1 MKKALKIAII
11 LGVLLPAI
19 ASAQTLLDTYK
30 SGKVQLVP
38 DPTFG
43 QHVDWD
49 TVFESYNDTL
59 YGRWRG
65 NDKSL
70 TVLPDGSVVVSHTY
84 RDFYTRFDANGRFV
98 EEFGVKR
105 PDGGHY
111 RSLRHVQGVLKNNVL
126 YSGLDNMGNMLC
138 FDLRGNL
145 IKTLQ
150 MDYMARQII
159 ALPDNNLALVGW
171 VLWSDRVREFV
182 AFIDYETNEEKIIWD
197 HFDPRRFGAGTHRF
211 NYMYNFKDGGSIS
224 FTTMPF
230 TKALGLSQP
239 PQIASVGNMLVVT
252 IPSTGEIRKYDLD
265 GNFVST
271 QKISWSK
278 GYISV
283 EEQREIQ
290 EKAIARYHAMSNPVF
305 ASFASEEENI
315 AARDYFISEM
325 EKDLQRIKDPIPMP
339 YFANLIKDSDDNLL
353 FFEFPKEEGAN
364 AFNVWIYKNGGEFVA
379 RSSFTTE
386 GYKLEIKPSKM
397 VFHNGYLY
405 ALVTK
410 ENARGIPLRLVRFKL
425 EPQG

>member
-1 MKKALKIAII
+1 MKSLKIAI
-11 LGVLLPAI
+11 LMALLFPVIAPAQ
-19 ASAQTLLDTYK
+19 SLLETYQ

-43 QHVDWD
+43 RQVDWD

-84 RDFYTRFDANGRFV
+84 RDFYTRFDAQGRFV
-98 EEFGVKR
+98 EEFGVQR
-105 PDGGHY
+105 PGGGSY
-111 RSLRHVQGVLKNNVL
+111 RSLRHVQGVLKDQVL
-126 YSGLDNMGNMLC
+126 FSGLDTRGNMLC
-138 FDLRGNL
+138 FDLGGTL
-145 IKTLQ
+145 VKTLH

-159 ALPDNNLALVGW
+159 ALPNNNLALVGW

-182 AFIDYETNEEKIIWD
+182 AIIDYETNEEMIIWD
-197 HFDPRRFGAGTHRF
+197 HFDPRRFRPGTHRF
-211 NYMYNFKDGGSIS
+211 SYMYDFKDGGNIG

-230 TKALGLSQP
+230 TKAMGLSQP
-239 PQIASVGNMLVVT
+239 PQIASVGNYLIIA
-252 IPSTGEIRKYDLD
+252 IPTSGEIRKYDLK
-265 GNFVST
+265 GRF
-271 QKISWSK
+271 ISSQNIDWSK

-290 EKAIARYHAMSNPVF
+290 GKAIARYRAMKNPVF
-305 ASFASEEENI
+305 ASFASEEENM
-315 AARDYFISEM
+315 AAREYFIREM
-325 EKDLQRIKDPIPMP
+325 EKDLQRINDPIPMP
-339 YFANLIKDSDDNLL
+339 YFANLIKDSEENLL

-364 AFNVWIYKNGGEFVA
+364 AFNVWVYRNGGEFIA

-386 GYKLEIKPSKM
+386 GYDLEIKPSKM

-410 ENARGIPLRLVRFKL
+410 QNAPGIPLRLVRFKM
-425 EPQG
+425 ESEQ

>member
-1 MKKALKIAII
+1 MKTLKIAII
-11 LGVLLPAI
+11 LSLLFPAI
-19 ASAQTLLDTYK
+19 ASAQTLLDIYK
-30 SGKVQLVP
+30 SGKVHLVP
-38 DPTFG
+38 DPSYG

-84 RDFYTRFDANGRFV
+84 RDFYTRFDANGSYV
-98 EEFGVKR
+98 EEFGVKK

-126 YSGLDNMGNMLC
+126 FSGLDNMGTMLC
-138 FDLRGNL
+138 FDLSGNL
-145 IKTLQ
+145 VKTLH

-159 ALPDNNLALVGW
+159 ALPNNKLALVGW

-182 AFIDYETNEEKIIWD
+182 AIIDYETNEEKIIWD
-197 HFDPRRFGAGTHRF
+197 HFEPRRFGAGTHRF
-211 NYMYNFKDGGSIS
+211 NYTYSFKEGGMIS

-230 TKALGLSQP
+230 SKALGLTQP
-239 PQIASVGNMLVVT
+239 PQIASVGNKLVVT
-252 IPSTGEIRKYDLD
+252 IPSTGEIRMYDLD
-265 GNFVST
+265 GSFVSSLE
-271 QKISWSK
+271 IGWSK

-290 EKAIARYHAMSNPVF
+290 EKAISRYRSMSNPVF
-305 ASFASEEENI
+305 ASFASEAENI
-315 AARDYFISEM
+315 AARDYFIREM
-325 EKDLQRIKDPIPMP
+325 EKDLRSIKDPIPMP
-339 YFANLIKDSDDNLL
+339 YFANLIRDYDGNLL

-364 AFNVWIYKNGGEFVA
+364 AFNVWVYKNGGEFVA

-386 GYKLEIKPSKM
+386 GYNLEIKPSKM

-410 ENARGIPLRLVRFKL
+410 ENASGIPLRLVRFKM
-425 EPQG
+425 ESHR